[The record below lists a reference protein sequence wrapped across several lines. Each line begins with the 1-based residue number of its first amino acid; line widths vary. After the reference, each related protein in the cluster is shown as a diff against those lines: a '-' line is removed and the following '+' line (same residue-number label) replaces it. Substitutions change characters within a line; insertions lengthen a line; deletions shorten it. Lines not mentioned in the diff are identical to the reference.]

1 MDNLNPTQQEPTPQP
16 SPIMTPQVL
25 HTTSFP
31 TDAARLILDS
41 AREAIAARG
50 IFRIALS
57 GGHTPIAVNRQWA
70 AAAGDLP
77 WDRVQVTFGDERC
90 VPPDDEQSNYRMA
103 RESLLD
109 SVPIPPGN
117 IFRIQAELPPEEAA
131 AEYEARLA
139 QLASRFSEA
148 RYRHDLLLLGMGPD
162 GHTASLFPG
171 TDALTEQSRNVIQ
184 NFVPKFDTYRITFTY
199 PLINA
204 ARHVCF
210 MVEGED
216 KKPIVQQILGG
227 HAEYPSAGVA
237 PADGRLTWILG
248 WAK

>member
-1 MDNLNPTQQEPTPQP
+1 MNPE
-16 SPIMTPQVL
+16 VL
-25 HTTSFP
+25 HTANFP
-31 TDAARLILDS
+31 ADASRLILDS
-41 AREAIAARG
+41 ARLAIAERE

-57 GGHTPIAVNRQWA
+57 GGRTPAAVFREWA
-70 AAAGDLP
+70 ATAGDLP
-77 WDRVQVTFGDERC
+77 WNRVQVTFGDERC

-103 RESLLD
+103 RLSLLD
-109 SVPIPPGN
+109 LVPIPPGN
-117 IFRIQAELPPEEAA
+117 VFRIQGELPPEGAA
-131 AEYEARLA
+131 AKYEAQLGH
-139 QLASRFSEA
+139 LASRFNEP

-171 TDALTEQSRNVIQ
+171 TAALDEQTRNVIQ

-210 MVEGED
+210 MVEGDE
-216 KKPIVQQILGG
+216 KKPVVQQILSG
-227 HAEYPSAGVA
+227 HTEYPAARVA

-248 WAK
+248 WKSN